1 MLSHVLHSFLLFF
14 SYNNSSKTLY
24 LSRKKIMKFR
34 VLCNFFYVLEFQ
46 SWLDE
51 DPVHIYHSGILFVTF
66 PVHLLSLH
74 YAQHFRL
81 KYMLIP

>member
-1 MLSHVLHSFLLFF
+1 
-14 SYNNSSKTLY
+14 
-24 LSRKKIMKFR
+24 MKFR

-46 SWLDE
+46 SWLDG

-66 PVHLLSLH
+66 PVHLLSL
-74 YAQHFRL
+74 YFACHFRL

>member
-1 MLSHVLHSFLLFF
+1 
-14 SYNNSSKTLY
+14 
-24 LSRKKIMKFR
+24 MKFR

-46 SWLDE
+46 SWLDG

-74 YAQHFRL
+74 FARHFRL